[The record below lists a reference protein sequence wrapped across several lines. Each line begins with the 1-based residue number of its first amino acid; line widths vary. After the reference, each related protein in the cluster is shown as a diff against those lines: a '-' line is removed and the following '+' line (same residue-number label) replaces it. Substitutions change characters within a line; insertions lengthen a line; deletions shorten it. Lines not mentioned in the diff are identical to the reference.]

1 MSLLVFSTF
10 FHVLFF
16 VFPKKLQK
24 EEYIKTNN
32 MRKILTLVLL
42 FVFIRDAFPKCAEIP
57 EDFKPTA
64 AKKLLK
70 NRKLLGMV
78 EQKLRS
84 FMGLSGKPK
93 NRTRKRQ
100 VHVPDHIW
108 KLYNKWNNKDNDEKM
123 SEPAD
128 TARLIHSG
136 MNYFFLSFL
145 IRLSFFH
152 IKW

>member
-1 MSLLVFSTF
+1 
-10 FHVLFF
+10 
-16 VFPKKLQK
+16 
-24 EEYIKTNN
+24 
-32 MRKILTLVLL
+32 MRKIFTLALL

-78 EQKLRS
+78 EQKLRT

-108 KLYNKWNNKDNDEKM
+108 KLYNKWNNKDNEKM
-123 SEPAD
+123 IEPAD

-136 MNYFFLSFL
+136 MKFFFSLL
-145 IRLSFFH
+145 FFS
-152 IKW
+152 ITYKS